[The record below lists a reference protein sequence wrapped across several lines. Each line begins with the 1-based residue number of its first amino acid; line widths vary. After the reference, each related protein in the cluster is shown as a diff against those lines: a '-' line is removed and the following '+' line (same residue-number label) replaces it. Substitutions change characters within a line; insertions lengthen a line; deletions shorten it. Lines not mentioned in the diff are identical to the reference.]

1 MHLLSAPWLLRNDSG
16 FCFLSPP
23 LFCFPC
29 VFVSRLSVLELKR
42 MVKSATG
49 KSALLS
55 YSWYGCFCGIGGR
68 GTPVDATDRCCQRHD
83 ACYDGLLR
91 HRCDAKRERYR
102 YGWHGGGPVCY
113 QGSWCAQL
121 SCECDRSLALCLRR
135 SLGTYRARYRF
146 YPKHACR
153 R

>member
-1 MHLLSAPWLLRNDSG
+1 MKNLFLLAMLLACGKCPRPSG
-16 FCFLSPP
+16 
-23 LFCFPC
+23 
-29 VFVSRLSVLELKR
+29 VLELKR

-68 GTPVDATDRCCQRHD
+68 GTPVDATDRCCQAHD
-83 ACYDGLLR
+83 CCYRKLRESKCRPLLTPYEFDIADGDVVCGEYL
-91 HRCDAKRERYR
+91 
-102 YGWHGGGPVCY
+102 GPWHP
-113 QGSWCAQL
+113 L